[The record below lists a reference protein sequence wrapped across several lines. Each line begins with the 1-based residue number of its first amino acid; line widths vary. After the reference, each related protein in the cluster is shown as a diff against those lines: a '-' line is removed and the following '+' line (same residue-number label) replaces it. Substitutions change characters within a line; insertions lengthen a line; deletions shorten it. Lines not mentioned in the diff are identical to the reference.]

1 MDTSEIFIDLESRSE
16 TNLKKVGAWE
26 YSIHPS
32 TEIMCL
38 GWEDS
43 FGRCGVYYEFE
54 KPPTKQFIENK
65 VILAHNSGFERP
77 MWDNVLVKRFG
88 WPEIHPENWRCTAS
102 ICRANGYPGALEQA
116 ALTLNLTEQKDKA
129 GAALMQRMSKPIPKW
144 TRSGKG
150 PKWYGGLDELQRL
163 GDYCLQDVR
172 VTKEIWKKLGPLSPR
187 ELAVW
192 QLTELVNVRGVA
204 VDRDLVV
211 SACDMLDLMALQAR
225 ERVKEITFGAVG
237 APSET
242 EKVRKYLEVDNC
254 QRKTLEKILDNTTDP
269 VIKELIDLRISDSRA
284 ANKKYFA
291 IRSKLGTADDLV
303 RDGFVYHGAHTGR
316 WTSEGD
322 QRHNLKRPEY
332 DRFTVE
338 NIIIP
343 AIKHQDTELIE
354 ALFGDVAKPM
364 SSCIRSV
371 FVASPGCDLICADY
385 NSIEAVILMWLVDD
399 LAGLK
404 RFAEGKDIYIDTA
417 SMIYNKPYDQI
428 PKKSKE
434 RLIGKIAR
442 LALGFGM
449 GVNRFIAYAK
459 QEWGL
464 VIDRDFAEFV
474 IRTFREK
481 NPRVMLL
488 WKQIET
494 AALKAVQQPGRVFFG
509 SPKGR
514 IKLRC
519 SAGTLE
525 MQLPSGRV
533 FRYLNAKIVNGKYGP
548 ALAYTRHGV
557 QVDTYGGKLAENAV
571 QAIARDIMTDGLLA
585 VETAGYRFVLT
596 VHDEI
601 VCEAPKGFGSVE
613 EFCQL
618 ICSASPWAAGCP
630 IKAEGWR
637 GKRYRK

>member
-1 MDTSEIFIDLESRSE
+1 MGASEIFIDLESRSE

-32 TEIMCL
+32 TEILCF
-38 GWEDS
+38 GWEDG
-43 FGRCGVYYEFE
+43 FGYCGVSYEFE
-54 KPPTKQFIENK
+54 KPPTNVENR
-65 VILAHNSGFERP
+65 VIVAHNSGFERP
-77 MWDNVLVKRFG
+77 LWDNILVKRFG
-88 WPEIHPENWRCTAS
+88 WPEIRPENWRCTAS

-116 ALTLNLTEQKDKA
+116 ALALNLTEQKDKT

-150 PKWYGGLDELQRL
+150 PKWYGGFDELQRL
-163 GDYCLQDVR
+163 GDYCLQDVH
-172 VTKEIWKKLGPLSPR
+172 VTKEIWKKLGPLSPK

-192 QLTELVNVRGVA
+192 QLTELVNVRGIA

-237 APSET
+237 SPSEA
-242 EKVRKYLEVDNC
+242 EKVRRYLSADNC
-254 QRKTLEKILDNTTDP
+254 QRKTLEKILGNTTDP
-269 VIKELIDLRISDSRA
+269 GIKELIDLRISDSRA

-291 IRSKLGTADDLV
+291 IRSKLGTTDDLV
-303 RDGFVYHGAHTGR
+303 RDGFVYYGAHTGR

-343 AIKHQDTELIE
+343 AIKRQDTELIE

-442 LALGFGM
+442 LGLGYGM

-459 QEWGL
+459 QEWSL

-474 IRTFREK
+474 IRTFRGK
-481 NPRVMLL
+481 NPRVTLL

-494 AALKAVQQPGRVFFG
+494 AALKAVQQPGRAFFG

-519 SAGTLE
+519 SADTLE

-533 FRYLNAKIVNGKYGP
+533 FKYLKAKIVNGKYGP
-548 ALAYTRHGV
+548 ALAYTRRGG

-585 VETAGYRFVLT
+585 AEKAGYRFVLT

-601 VCEAPKGFGSVE
+601 VCEVPKGFGSVE

-618 ICSASPWAAGCP
+618 ICSASPWAIGCP

-637 GKRYRK
+637 GERYRK